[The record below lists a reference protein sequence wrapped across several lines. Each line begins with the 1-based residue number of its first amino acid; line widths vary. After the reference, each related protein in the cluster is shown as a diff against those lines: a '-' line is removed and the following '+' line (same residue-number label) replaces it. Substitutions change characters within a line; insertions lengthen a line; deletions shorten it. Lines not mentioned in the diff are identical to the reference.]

1 MEKVNKPE
9 AYDLKVAWENAC
21 DAFAK
26 TSGEELKVKTK
37 YTPEE
42 VLEQIRAKSEKN
54 EEKAAK
60 YRVVKDVLSKTLD
73 CIDNLG
79 NIAAQGASMVSRI
92 CFRRETSSLT
102 KIGFWTCWICW
113 ERALVSYRYWGQVQV
128 HLQQSC

>member
-1 MEKVNKPE
+1 MTDKVNKPE
-9 AYDLKVAWENAC
+9 AYDLKIAWQNAC

-26 TSGEELKVKTK
+26 TSGETLTVKTQ

-42 VLEQIRAKSEKN
+42 VLEQIRKKQEKD

-79 NIAAQGASMVSRI
+79 NIAAQGASMVSLM
-92 CFRRETSSLT
+92 SV
-102 KIGFWTCWICW
+102 K
-113 ERALVSYRYWGQVQV
+113 
-128 HLQQSC
+128 QSQ

>member
-1 MEKVNKPE
+1 MRKIAGAGKDSEPENMEKTKKHD
-9 AYDLKVAWENAC
+9 AYDLKLAWENAC

-26 TSGEELKVKTK
+26 TSGEELRVKTK

-42 VLEQIRAKSEKN
+42 VLEQIRAKQERD

-79 NIAAQGASMVSRI
+79 NIAAQGASMVSM
-92 CFRRETSSLT
+92 
-102 KIGFWTCWICW
+102 
-113 ERALVSYRYWGQVQV
+113 V
-128 HLQQSC
+128 HLHA